1 MQLLKVLKK
10 IPALVTGP
18 FISHPPKP
26 LSPEIIHFKTKLVIG
41 NNMP

>member
-1 MQLLKVLKK
+1 V
-10 IPALVTGP
+10 PVF

-26 LSPEIIHFKTKLVIG
+26 LSPEIIHFNTKLVIG